1 MAETIY
7 VKGINT
13 FPKNDKAPDFV
24 LGSGVITPN
33 VLIAFIK
40 EHQEHLTEYK
50 GEKQLKVN
58 FLKGRNGQI
67 NITLDTF
74 KPEAKEVQT
83 ESIPVRSEQV
93 DDDLPF

>member
-1 MAETIY
+1 MSSDYAE
-7 VKGINT
+7 KSN
-13 FPKNDKAPDFV
+13 FERPRLF
-24 LGSGVITPN
+24 
-33 VLIAFIK
+33 
-40 EHQEHLTEYK
+40 
-50 GEKQLKVN
+50 N

>member
-13 FPKNDKAPDFV
+13 FPKNEKAPDFV

-40 EHQEHLTEYK
+40 EHQEHLT
-50 GEKQLKVN
+50 
-58 FLKGRNGQI
+58 
-67 NITLDTF
+67 
-74 KPEAKEVQT
+74 
-83 ESIPVRSEQV
+83 VRSEQV